1 MDFKTK
7 RKLAKMRKFNHED
20 LAMIGGLAALL
31 GSIVFMILT
40 EGITPL
46 N

>member
-7 RKLAKMRKFNHED
+7 RKLAKMRKFDHED
-20 LAMIGGLAALL
+20 LAMIAGAVALL

-40 EGITPL
+40 EGVTPL
-46 N
+46 S